1 MLQTVEEKLN
11 FKINSKTFKIQLL
24 KKSAQQKPFLFFAN
38 CRNEMN

>member
-11 FKINSKTFKIQLL
+11 FKINSKTFKLQLL

-38 CRNEMN
+38 FRNEMN